1 MQRSYIAVVVVLPVK
16 GGKRTCYTPS
26 AVCIDADG
34 LGKTFQLESVD
45 AGHALSRLL
54 FFLLPLSFSIWLGP
68 RQDLFYS
75 RGKEGNN
82 KSADR
87 SLIFTRPSPREIY
100 TSRC

>member
-1 MQRSYIAVVVVLPVK
+1 M
-16 GGKRTCYTPS
+16 CYTPS

-45 AGHALSRLL
+45 AGHARSLSPVFFFFFFFSTL
-54 FFLLPLSFSIWLGP
+54 FGLAAVKIYFISEGE
-68 RQDLFYS
+68 
-75 RGKEGNN
+75 KEIKKKKKGGNN